1 MKIHIEKKKLKRAV
15 YIFLILLFFGSLLL
29 IYLFQEKNL
38 RFDKYGEYS
47 SECTIEKSF
56 NGVVL
61 KCNALIEGIEIK
73 NKDEV
78 CLRTLILFD
87 DRKPEYLMICER
99 NEIIS
104 GLDNEAVHSE
114 YKIPID
120 LNIKYSK
127 YPLLQPRFE
136 SVSVSLMD
144 DKEIGKILRK
154 LFEKNI
160 FIKDVL
166 SQADAKLHKDNYF
179 SALLDIPNN
188 EKIWYVLFLN
198 VRINEIISENEIVL
212 DINLSDSKIQPR
224 AKYLKSTKDISKDIK
239 YQAVFVY
246 VPNNI
251 ELETNDKS
259 LICNSEDNSSTSLKE
274 FCESNIS
281 LESIKID
288 KDINEY
294 LLDGDSSNLM
304 LLELIPNE

>member
-87 DRKPEYLMICER
+87 DKKPEYLMICER
-99 NEIIS
+99 NELVS
-104 GLDNEAVHSE
+104 GLENEAVHSE
-114 YKIPID
+114 YKIPVD
-120 LNIKYSK
+120 LEIKYSK
-127 YPLLQPRFE
+127 FPLLQPRFE
-136 SVSVSLMD
+136 SVSVTLMD
-144 DKEIGKILRK
+144 DKELDEILK
-154 LFEKNI
+154 GLFKRNI

-166 SQADAKLHKDNYF
+166 TQADAKLYKENYL
-179 SALLDIPNN
+179 STLLRIPNN
-188 EKIWYVLFLN
+188 EKIWYVLFFN
-198 VRINEIISENEIVL
+198 VSINDILSENEIIL
-212 DINLSDSKIQPR
+212 DINIRDSKIQPKV
-224 AKYLKSTKDISKDIK
+224 KYFKSTKDISKDIK
-239 YQAVFVY
+239 YQAIFIY

-259 LICNSEDNSSTSLKE
+259 LICNSEDNSKTLLKD
-274 FCESNIS
+274 FCESNIT
-281 LESIKID
+281 LESIKIGKNID
-288 KDINEY
+288 EY
-294 LLDGDSSNLM
+294 VLDGDFSNLM